1 MKTDL
6 YIDFDST
13 IVATEKAFCS
23 VYNSEYKDMAG
34 FIEADWKKAIS
45 WMFEE
50 SCPLIHEHH
59 ENAQKEIVRI
69 FGTDLFFEVLQPF
82 QGALE
87 ALRRLED
94 NYNLIICTS
103 AMPENASRKVL
114 WIEEHLNFVD
124 EVIVLIN
131 KKKNGVGKG
140 RVPMNEP
147 DSIFIDDH
155 PNNLESTNASRKI
168 LFKGMEK
175 DFNQGWQGECVTN
188 WQEVEEKLRRI
199 K

>member
-1 MKTDL
+1 MKKDL

-23 VYNSEYKDMAG
+23 VYNNEYKDKAG
-34 FIEADWKKAIS
+34 FKEAKWQEATS
-45 WMFEE
+45 WMFHE
-50 SCPLIHEHH
+50 SCPLIHKCHD
-59 ENAQKEIVRI
+59 NPQKEIVRM
-69 FGTDLFFEVLQPF
+69 FGTEEFFSVLEPF
-82 QGALE
+82 DGALDVMKK
-87 ALRRLED
+87 LLKD
-94 NYNLIICTS
+94 YNLIICTS

-147 DSIFIDDH
+147 NSVFIDDH
-155 PNNLESTNASRKI
+155 PHNLESTNASRKI

-175 DFNQGWQGECVTN
+175 DFNQDWQGEVVSH
-188 WQEVEEKLRRI
+188 WDQVERKLMTV
-199 K
+199 